1 MGISENELVR
11 MYDDLQKEQSNLL
24 LDLKNIKQDEN
35 SHKVEANI
43 QKQISII
50 TQLLCSLLKLKTLK
64 KNKLSFVFGNRI
76 YEYTCSSRPTE
87 VSDTLFVYS

>member
-1 MGISENELVR
+1 MTISENELLR
-11 MYDDLQKEQSNLL
+11 FYDDLQREQTSLL

-50 TQLLCSLLKLKTLK
+50 MQLLCSLLKLKTLK
-64 KNKLSFVFGNRI
+64 KNKLS
-76 YEYTCSSRPTE
+76 
-87 VSDTLFVYS
+87 L

>member
-1 MGISENELVR
+1 MTISENELLR
-11 MYDDLQKEQSNLL
+11 FYDDLQKEQTSLL

-64 KNKLSFVFGNRI
+64 KNKLS
-76 YEYTCSSRPTE
+76 
-87 VSDTLFVYS
+87 L

>member
-1 MGISENELVR
+1 MTISENELLR
-11 MYDDLQKEQSNLL
+11 FYDDLQKEQSSLL

-64 KNKLSFVFGNRI
+64 KNKISL
-76 YEYTCSSRPTE
+76 
-87 VSDTLFVYS
+87 

>member
-11 MYDDLQKEQSNLL
+11 MYDDLQKEQTSLL
-24 LDLKNIKQDEN
+24 LDLKNLKQDES

-50 TQLLCSLLKLKTLK
+50 TQLLMSLLKLKTLK
-64 KNKLSFVFGNRI
+64 KNKISL
-76 YEYTCSSRPTE
+76 
-87 VSDTLFVYS
+87 

>member
-1 MGISENELVR
+1 MTISENELLR
-11 MYDDLQKEQSNLL
+11 FYDDLQKEQSNLL

-50 TQLLCSLLKLKTLK
+50 TQLLCSLLKLKSLK
-64 KNKLSFVFGNRI
+64 KNKISL
-76 YEYTCSSRPTE
+76 
-87 VSDTLFVYS
+87 